1 MMSEN
6 RIPTGVVLARAACL
20 TLTDA
25 QRLAFA
31 IELARDVTDDHCILS
46 LRRLATMATETAH
59 NLAKVR
65 FARECV

>member
-1 MMSEN
+1 MADTL
-6 RIPTGVVLARAACL
+6 IPAGIVAARAACS

-25 QRLAFA
+25 QRVAFA

-59 NLAKVR
+59 NLAQVR
-65 FARECV
+65 FARECA

>member
-1 MMSEN
+1 MAEN
-6 RIPTGVVLARAACL
+6 LIPSGVVMARAACS

-65 FARECV
+65 FARECA

>member
-1 MMSEN
+1 MAEN
-6 RIPTGVVLARAACL
+6 MIPSGIITARAACS

>member
-1 MMSEN
+1 MMTEN
-6 RIPTGVVLARAACL
+6 IVPAAVVMARSACS

-46 LRRLATMATETAH
+46 LKRLASMATETAH
-59 NLAKVR
+59 NLQRVR
-65 FARECV
+65 FARECI

>member
-1 MMSEN
+1 MAEN
-6 RIPTGVVLARAACL
+6 LIPSGIIMARAACS

-31 IELARDVTDDHCILS
+31 IELARDVTDEHCILS
-46 LRRLATMATETAH
+46 LTRLSTMATETAH
-59 NLAKVR
+59 HLARVR

>member
-1 MMSEN
+1 MPDN
-6 RIPTGVVLARAACL
+6 LLPAAVITARAACAA
-20 TLTDA
+20 LTDA
-25 QRLAFA
+25 QRLVFA

-46 LRRLATMATETAH
+46 LRRLETMATETAH